1 VTGGSRGIG
10 RAIAAALL
18 AEPDAQVV
26 LVSRDAAALEAAASE
41 LGAGASWEAADV
53 ADAAQVKR
61 AVDAAVAR
69 LGGLDVVVPAAGFG
83 TFFTTDAPYDDAVR
97 AWDEV
102 VGVNLRGAFLTV
114 QAAAPHLARPGG
126 RVVTVSSIGAY
137 TGGSRPG
144 GMAYAA
150 AKAGLLGLTRG
161 LAREL
166 SGEGVTV
173 NAVVPGFIETDFH
186 GDISDEVVET
196 IVSAVPAGRGGDPED
211 VAGAV
216 RWLASP
222 EASYVTGQVIHVN
235 GGWWF
240 GS

>member
-10 RAIAAALL
+10 RAVAAALL
-18 AEPDAQVV
+18 GEPDAQIV
-26 LVSRDAAALEAAASE
+26 LVSRDAAALEAAASD

-69 LGGLDVVVPAAGFG
+69 LGGLDV
-83 TFFTTDAPYDDAVR
+83 
-97 AWDEV
+97 
-102 VGVNLRGAFLTV
+102 
-114 QAAAPHLARPGG
+114 
-126 RVVTVSSIGAY
+126 
-137 TGGSRPG
+137 
-144 GMAYAA
+144 
-150 AKAGLLGLTRG
+150 
-161 LAREL
+161 
-166 SGEGVTV
+166 
-173 NAVVPGFIETDFH
+173 
-186 GDISDEVVET
+186 
-196 IVSAVPAGRGGDPED
+196 
-211 VAGAV
+211 AGAV